1 MVLVGEMFLAASIQ
15 VLLERLSSPQFLNF
29 VCRRRNQKRLGE
41 LSTIKMLLEDANEK
55 QHTER
60 DVKTWLDDLKD
71 LVYDVEDILD
81 ELSIKASKRKL
92 IGESQAASTSKVLNR
107 IPALLTGL
115 TPSAVKMKI
124 RMRARITE
132 LTTRFDELMTRKDK
146 LNLNQNSDGW
156 SPNIIE
162 EIIQPSICMVNTDRD
177 QMHGRDRERDFI
189 LQLLLSETPR
199 SDAAL
204 TKVNVIPIH
213 GMAGIGKTTLA
224 KFVYNN
230 QEVQSYFYPKAWV
243 CVSAYDGDFDVA
255 TITRAILHS
264 MTPEINYNSMDLNP
278 LQSKL
283 EELINGKRFLI
294 VLDDVRNEKDR
305 KWTTLRA
312 PFDAGASGS
321 SIIITTRQQ
330 YVMSLMSTVEVPPCM
345 LGLLPDKD
353 CMSILAKHALDRRD
367 FCAHQH
373 LKYDAEEIVRK
384 CEGLPLAVETVGSL
398 LRVNNEYWKIVSNSK
413 MWDILKKKKE
423 IVPALMLSYH
433 DLPPDLKRCF
443 AYCSIF
449 PKGYEFDEKQMVLLW
464 MAEGLIQPGQQKS
477 EMEDLGKEHFRNLL
491 SRSFFQ
497 QSRQHK
503 SRFLM
508 HGLIKKLAKSV
519 AGDTCYRMK
528 LDRVKDREQGSIFEK
543 TRHSSYLAG
552 NYDGSEK
559 FEVFS
564 KLRCLRTFLPLKS
577 PSLGDCYLAP
587 NVPLQLIKRLRY
599 LRVFC
604 LRGYRITELSDSIG
618 NLKHLRHLDLSETLI
633 RSMPESITTLYN
645 LQTLLLENCFHL
657 NKLPSTLWKLVNL
670 RHLNIQGA
678 IHLEG
683 MPMQI
688 GKLTCLRS
696 LSNMVVGK
704 DSTCSGIKELGSL
717 PHLRET
723 LCISGLENVTEPK
736 EAKDAALSNKPE
748 ITGLS
753 LEWNE
758 DTDEEKDR
766 ASELEVLENL
776 EPHES
781 LKELTIRYYGGRDFP
796 TWLRRPSFLNMELL
810 KIENCEKCTSLPAI
824 GQLSSLK
831 FLSIGGMAYVKNIGP
846 EFCGNDISQPFR
858 SLETLHFHDM
868 KEWENWSPCEEF
880 PKLRELSLRR
890 CPKINGNLPN
900 QLPSLKKVK
909 IYGCGQLR
917 ISVPNIPDAY
927 EIEVAGSKGVVH
939 RSTVDFSSLEIRSL
953 SKISMFTSEIVGF
966 DKQWMTH
973 AKDLTISTCE
983 AESTHLWSDD
993 CESLP
998 DLPCLDLL
1006 CIESCP
1012 KLVSLVV
1019 GRKEELLQQDMPC
1032 PPTQIEIKNCIA
1044 LKSLP
1049 KSLMYNNTRLKLIR
1063 IVKCDLL
1070 KHIARRQLPPT
1081 LERIEVSECKELEY
1095 LLDDIADS
1103 SSCSNTTSHLQ
1114 YLKIQ
1119 RCPSLKSLTSS
1130 GELPASLKHLDL
1142 LKCAQLKSI
1151 ADRLHHNS
1159 CLECIVIVSCES
1171 LEYLPR
1177 DIHTLSTLREIDTT
1191 DCPSLSFSLSEE
1203 WLPAN
1208 LRVLHISGCKKM
1220 ALPKGIH
1227 NHTSLQSLTLH
1238 RCPDDPDDVS
1248 FPEEGFPTN
1257 LKLLSIS
1264 HPKMIDALLERGLNK
1279 LTSLDN
1285 LEISGCPHLVSFPGQ
1300 MKLPKSL
1307 TSLTI
1312 SDFPNLRNLSC
1323 ACLQNITSLNELII
1337 IDCGKSPLHWTGLC
1351 QHSILG
1357 NELIKKMNMNRD
1369 GSKTL
1374 MQVPSENCTW
1384 KHTVFADVIV
1394 TFYDFKVDTRLL
1406 IILCRKGAYVYAIIP
1421 ILIILEVAC

>member
-29 VCRRRNQKRLGE
+29 VYRRRLQRRLDE
-41 LSTIKMLLEDANEK
+41 LSTIEMLLEDANEK

-60 DVKTWLDDLKD
+60 DVKAWLDDLKD
-71 LVYDVEDILD
+71 LFYDVEDILD
-81 ELSIKASKRKL
+81 ELGTKALQHKL
-92 IGESQAASTSKVLNR
+92 VGESQASTSKVRNR
-107 IPALLTGL
+107 IPALLTGW
-115 TPSAVKMKI
+115 TPSAFKMKI
-124 RMRARITE
+124 RMRERITE

-146 LNLNQNSDGW
+146 LNLNKNSDGR
-156 SPNIIE
+156 SPNIIDKQ
-162 EIIQPSICMVNTDRD
+162 INNPSSSMVTDRD
-177 QMHGRDRERDFI
+177 QMHGRDGERDFI
-189 LQLLLSETPR
+189 LQLLRMHSETR
-199 SDAAL
+199 SDAAF
-204 TKVNVIPIH
+204 KVNVIPIF

-230 QEVQSYFYPKAWV
+230 QDVQRSFNPKVWV

-264 MTPEINYNSMDLNP
+264 MTPEINYYSSMDLNQ
-278 LQSKL
+278 LQVELKKL
-283 EELINGKRFLI
+283 LNEKRFLI
-294 VLDDVRNEKDR
+294 VLDDVRNENYR
-305 KWTTLRA
+305 KWTSLCA

-321 SIIITTRQQ
+321 SIIVTTRHQD
-330 YVMSLMSTVEVPPCM
+330 VMSLMSTVGVPPACR

-353 CMSILAKHALDRRD
+353 CMSILAKHALDTRD
-367 FCAHQH
+367 FSAHRH

-398 LRVNNEYWKIVSNSK
+398 LRVNNDYWKIVSNSK
-413 MWDILKKKKE
+413 MWDILNEKKE
-423 IVPALMLSYH
+423 IVPALMLSYYH
-433 DLPPDLKRCF
+433 LHSHLKRCF

-464 MAEGLIQPGQQKS
+464 MAEGLIQPGKQKI
-477 EMEDLGKEHFRNLL
+477 EMEDLGKMYFRNLL

-508 HGLIKKLAKSV
+508 HGLIKKLAKMV

-528 LDRVKDREQGSIFEK
+528 LDRVKGRQQGSIFEK
-543 TRHSSYLAG
+543 TRHSSNLAG
-552 NYDGSEK
+552 KYDGSEK

-564 KLRCLRTFLPLKS
+564 KLRCLRTFLPLKL
-577 PSLGDCYLAP
+577 PSLGESYLAP
-587 NVPLQLIKRLRY
+587 HVPLQLITRLRY

-604 LRGYRITELSDSIG
+604 LRGYRITELSYSIG

-657 NKLPSTLWKLVNL
+657 NKLPSTFGNLVNL

-678 IHLEG
+678 IQLEG
-683 MPMQI
+683 MPTQI

-704 DSTCSGIKELGSL
+704 DNTCSGIKELGSL

-723 LCISGLENVTEPK
+723 LCISRLENVTRPK
-736 EAKDAALSNKPE
+736 EAEDATLSNKSE
-748 ITGLS
+748 ITRLS
-753 LEWNE
+753 LEWSE
-758 DTDEEKDR
+758 DIDESKDR

-781 LKELTIRYYGGRDFP
+781 LKELTIRCYGGIDFP

-810 KIENCEKCTSLPAI
+810 KIENCENCKSLAAI
-824 GQLSSLK
+824 GQLAFLK
-831 FLSIGGMAYVKNIGP
+831 FLSIGGMANVENVGP
-846 EFCGNDISQPFR
+846 EFCGNDISQPFG

-868 KEWENWSPCEEF
+868 MKWANWSPCEEL

-890 CPKINGNLPN
+890 PKIYGNIPN

-917 ISVPNIPDAY
+917 ISVPKIPDDC
-927 EIEVAGSKGVVH
+927 EIEVARSNGVLH
-939 RSTVDFSSLEIRSL
+939 RSTVGFSSLEIRSL
-953 SKISMFTSEIVGF
+953 SKISMFTSQIVGF
-966 DKQWMTH
+966 DKQWMTN

-983 AESTHLWSDD
+983 ESTHLWSDD

-998 DLPCLDLL
+998 DLPFLDLL

-1019 GRKEELLQQDMPC
+1019 GRKEERLEQDMPC

-1049 KSLMYNNTRLKLIR
+1049 ETLMYNNTRLKLIR

-1081 LERIEVSECKELEY
+1081 LERIEVSECEDLQY
-1095 LLDDIADS
+1095 LLEDIADTS
-1103 SSCSNTTSHLQ
+1103 SSSNTTSHLQ

-1119 RCPSLKSLTSS
+1119 RCPSLESLTSS
-1130 GELPASLKHLDL
+1130 GELPASLKHVDL
-1142 LKCAQLKSI
+1142 LKCKKLKSV
-1151 ADRLHHNS
+1151 ADRLHHYS
-1159 CLECIVIVSCES
+1159 CLECIVIVCCEN

-1177 DIHTLSTLREIDTT
+1177 DVHTLSTLREIDIT
-1191 DCPSLSFSLSEE
+1191 DCPSLSFSLGEE

-1208 LRVLHISGCKKM
+1208 LRALHVSDCKKM
-1220 ALPKGIH
+1220 LALPKGIH

-1238 RCPDDPDDVS
+1238 HCPDDVS

-1264 HPKMIDALLERGLNK
+1264 HLKIIDALLEWGLNK
-1279 LTSLDN
+1279 LTSLN
-1285 LEISGCPHLVSFPGQ
+1285 KLEISGCPHLVSFSDQ

-1307 TSLTI
+1307 SSLTI
-1312 SDFPNLRNLSC
+1312 SHFTNLRSLSSEG
-1323 ACLQNITSLNELII
+1323 LQNLTSLNELII
-1337 IDCGKSPLHWTGLC
+1337 FECGKLTSFQKNGLPP
-1351 QHSILG
+1351 SL
-1357 NELIKKMNMNRD
+1357 
-1369 GSKTL
+1369 SKL
-1374 MQVPSENCTW
+1374 YISRCE
-1384 KHTVFADVIV
+1384 
-1394 TFYDFKVDTRLL
+1394 RLL
-1406 IILCRKGAYVYAIIP
+1406 SFPKKPLPASLLQLYIYQCPLLEKHCKKGGEEWWKISHVPCVRFNSYH
-1421 ILIILEVAC
+1421 